1 MDGNQIYVHFWNSE
15 EYFIKTEEEMAA
27 EQEQEFEMEGMK
39 GIQGMSGMS
48 VM

>member
-48 VM
+48 GM